1 MEKNYNSEIETGF
14 KKPLEDISNLETIQ
28 ETCNNCEAC
37 SHNHDEDE
45 NEIYDD
51 DYHELDESEEEF
63 FQSHLDIINAFQI
76 YYRNLNNKT
85 AKQNEHMFEGINT
98 KDPVATSKP
107 MELMYEHIFRYNELM
122 KKDKKLI
129 EIYSPEEYPDNDVE
143 LYGLIIN
150 GDLQKVSYSLL
161 NLIIY
166 ITNIDNYDFT
176 RNPWNIINVKNF

>member
-1 MEKNYNSEIETGF
+1 M
-14 KKPLEDISNLETIQ
+14 DTIK
-28 ETCNNCEAC
+28 EEHNCDNCEGC
-37 SHNHDEDE
+37 KHEEIDDTDDVYED
-45 NEIYDD
+45 DL
-51 DYHELDESEEEF
+51 HELDESEEEF
-63 FQSHLDIINAFQI
+63 FQSHLDIINGFQI
-76 YYRNLNNKT
+76 YYRNLNNKN
-85 AKQNEHMFEGINT
+85 AKPNEHMFEGINT

-107 MELMYEHIFRYNELM
+107 MELMYEHIFQYNELM

-129 EIYSPEEYPDNDVE
+129 EIYSADEYPDNDGE

-166 ITNIDNYDFT
+166 LTNIDNYDFT